1 MEGQRAQEN
10 QMRMRRQEKDFC
22 GREKSSCPK
31 KRGLLHS
38 ETAYALTIH
47 LEKMCFVMAVYV
59 APTYSLG

>member
-1 MEGQRAQEN
+1 
-10 QMRMRRQEKDFC
+10 MRRQEKDFC